1 MKIHIESITDLQ
13 HLVKTVGFNI
23 SGIDDREGFKQVATR
38 EGPVVSWFSATG
50 RLTFQGTERIT
61 GRFEGLIMKELQS
74 RGEVP
79 LTF

>member
-1 MKIHIESITDLQ
+1 MKIHIESITDLR
-13 HLVKTVGFNI
+13 HLVESVGFHV
-23 SGIDDREGFKQVATR
+23 SGIVDRDDLKQVATR
-38 EGPVVSWFSATG
+38 EGPVVNWFSATG
-50 RLTFQGTERIT
+50 RLTFQGSERIT